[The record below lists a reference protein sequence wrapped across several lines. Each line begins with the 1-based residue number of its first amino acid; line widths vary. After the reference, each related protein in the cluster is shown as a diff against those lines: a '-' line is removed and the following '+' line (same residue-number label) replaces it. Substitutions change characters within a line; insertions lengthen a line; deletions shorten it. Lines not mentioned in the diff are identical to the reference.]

1 MTEPPSTARGA
12 GRSPA
17 AIVGRWGLYALVF
30 VSLVAMLFP
39 IAWMISTSFKPGD
52 EIFVPPPR
60 WIPRTPTLDGY
71 RVALSPSVLV
81 PLANSLIIA
90 AGAAL
95 LSTAAGALC
104 AYGVSRIRFR
114 GRGTFMTIMLATL
127 GLPVPLLMLTL
138 YIGFSRAGILDTWLG
153 VILGH
158 TAITLPVV
166 VWMLKDFFD
175 VLPQEVEE
183 AAFIDGAG
191 LLYTFWRIVVPM
203 AAPGLAAAAI
213 FVFVTSWNEFI
224 FGMTFTSSASMR
236 PLPAAISLL
245 FLGEF
250 QYRWGD
256 AMAVAVIVTLP
267 VMALFVFFQRYFI
280 QGITAGAVKS

>member
-1 MTEPPSTARGA
+1 MTGTADSPRPGPRLARGA
-12 GRSPA
+12 
-17 AIVGRWGLYALVF
+17 LYLLVF
-30 VSLVAMLFP
+30 ASLVVMLFP
-39 IAWMISTSFKPGD
+39 IGWMISTSFKPGD
-52 EIFVPPPR
+52 EIFIPPPR

-71 RVALSPSVLV
+71 RVAFSHAVLV
-81 PLANSLIIA
+81 PLLNSLVVA
-90 AGAAL
+90 AGSAL
-95 LSTAAGALC
+95 LATGAGALC
-104 AYGVSRIRFR
+104 AYGVSRMRFR
-114 GRGTFMTIMLATL
+114 GRGALMAVMLATL
-127 GLPVPLLMLTL
+127 GLPIPLLMLTL
-138 YIGFSRAGILDTWLG
+138 YVMFSRAGILDTYLG
-153 VILGH
+153 LILGH

-183 AAFIDGAG
+183 AAYIDGAG
-191 LLYTFWRIVVPM
+191 LLYTFWRIVLPM

-213 FVFVTSWNEFI
+213 FVFVTSWNEFV
-224 FGMTFTSSASMR
+224 FGLTFTSSSTMR

-256 AMAVAVIVTLP
+256 AMAVAVLVTLP
-267 VMALFVFFQRYFI
+267 VMALFVFFQRFFI